1 MLAHDEEDEPRPSS
15 RHLGDMSV
23 LDKMRMWD
31 KNVGHNLPILPY
43 DDLFNGLNEDD
54 EEDSS
59 HEEELSKYHQLLVKS
74 PAYKWFLTS
83 LSNESV
89 IQLESSHPRIRQQIL
104 EKLPTGKISKRR
116 TPLIHEVSFNVDW
129 RPAMKERLQCALSED
144 VSDPGLPHDESL
156 VITGST
162 KKSQALTMK
171 QYITQTWPSNGFLVF
186 NALYTASIP
195 ANKNIHS
202 KSTHCTS
209 VLFRSYTYR
218 NFT

>member
-15 RHLGDMSV
+15 RHIDDMSV

-31 KNVGHNLPILPY
+31 QNVGHDIPILPC
-43 DDLFNGLNEDD
+43 DDLFNGVNEDD

-59 HEEELSKYHQLLVKS
+59 QEEELSKYHHLLVES

-116 TPLIHEVSFNVDW
+116 TPVIHEVSFNVEW
-129 RPAMKERLQCALSED
+129 RPTMNERLLCAYSED
-144 VSDPGLPHDESL
+144 MNGPNLPHNESL
-156 VITGST
+156 VITGSPN
-162 KKSQALTMK
+162 KSQALTMK
-171 QYITQTWPSNGFLVF
+171 QYITQTWSSNGSLVF
-186 NALYTASIP
+186 DVLYTASTS
-195 ANKNIHS
+195 ANKYIHS
-202 KSTHCTS
+202 KSTNCTS
-209 VLFRSYTYR
+209 FLSRSYTYR